1 MTNGVLAWVVGR
13 IARAF
18 MDLASHAA
26 DEAARDDLLEMA
38 RYWMAVAM
46 EREQQDSTL
55 PRMPRF
61 NYARP

>member
-1 MTNGVLAWVVGR
+1 
-13 IARAF
+13 